1 MNYSTES
8 LGESPGV
15 YLNNLGSGSY
25 FLAVTPKGLVR
36 ELSSEMFT
44 IQAC

>member
-15 YLNNLGSGSY
+15 YLNSRGLGDY

-36 ELSSEMFT
+36 ELSSEVFT
-44 IQAC
+44 VQAC